1 MDFYCD
7 QFTIEV
13 CEFTPGDVLLCRII
27 ILHKLI

>member
-13 CEFTPGDVLLCRII
+13 CEFTQVDVLLCRII